1 MLRFFIILV
10 SAFTFCAT
18 AFSQEA
24 KTPLKLAELSRLTS
38 RLGDRDYRIREE
50 AGKRFLELGVDALPT
65 LYKVALSGDI
75 AAGDRAAEL
84 IAKIEKARA
93 NAKCIAGTL
102 VELEAEEQTLGAAL
116 ESLGKQIGCAIRIDG
131 DQNPRSTKVTPKT
144 GKLLFW
150 DALQVLADSTDLEV
164 VPAVISAGVG
174 NNPVVLRSKKG
185 KVSNPACVT
194 EAFRI
199 EAVPVPAA
207 VLPQLST
214 DRVPVILQI
223 SPEPRI
229 RWVGTMHTLIA
240 ECRDQDGRSLPWD
253 FLTAD
258 PPPPGYGTRGFGGG
272 AGGMAGNGGFGGNGG
287 AGAFGNGGFG
297 GGSGGFG
304 GGSGGF
310 GGTLPV
316 LIQAHVKLLAHPD
329 GPSRTLKTFD
339 GIVRGRVWGQSEAL
353 LELSALSGDYRE
365 VRGEN
370 RSSMR
375 AKYEAVPGD
384 ASALLLS
391 VSMLHPSHE
400 VVLGSDEL
408 RKAKATMNP
417 YCLSL
422 VDQDGKPM
430 DLWPHP
436 GKQQDYHDGN
446 TGLRVVF
453 VQYILRPANKGDSGK
468 PETLTVSGTRIKTI
482 EVPFHLKDVPVL
494 RGTGTALNS
503 PRDSTTFGGD

>member
-1 MLRFFIILV
+1 MLRFFIIAV
-10 SAFTFCAT
+10 SASAFTGA
-18 AFSQEA
+18 AYSQE
-24 KTPLKLAELSRLTS
+24 TGIRFKLADSAELSRLTT

-75 AAGDRAAEL
+75 EAGDRAAEL
-84 IAKIEKARA
+84 IAKIEKRRD
-93 NAKCIAGTL
+93 NAKAIVGTM
-102 VELEAEEQTLGAAL
+102 VELKAGEQTLGAAL
-116 ESLGKQIGCAIRIDG
+116 DSLRKQTGYAIWIDG
-131 DQNPRSTKVTPKT
+131 DQSPCSTKVTPKT
-144 GKLLFW
+144 GEILFW
-150 DALQVLADSTDLEV
+150 DALQVLADSADLEV

-185 KVSNPACVT
+185 KISNPACVT

-199 EAVPVPAA
+199 EAVPVPVAD
-207 VLPQLST
+207 LPQLSS

-229 RWVGTMHTLIA
+229 RWVGTMHTLIT

-258 PPPPGYGTRGFGGG
+258 PSSPGYGSRGFGGG
-272 AGGMAGNGGFGGNGG
+272 AGGWAGNGGFGGNGG
-287 AGAFGNGGFG
+287 GF
-297 GGSGGFG
+297 GSGG
-304 GGSGGF
+304 GF
-310 GGTLPV
+310 
-316 LIQAHVKLLAHPD
+316 QATPAAPNRAYVKLLASPE
-329 GPSRTLKTFD
+329 GPSRTLKTLK
-339 GIVRGRVWGQSEAL
+339 GVVRGKIWGGSEAL
-353 LELSALSGDYRE
+353 LELSALSGEYRE

-370 RSSMR
+370 RSSMK

-391 VSMLHPSHE
+391 VSMSHPSHE

-408 RKAKATMNP
+408 RKAKATRNP

-422 VDQDGKPM
+422 VDRDGKPM

-436 GKQQDYHDGN
+436 GNQQDYHDGN

-453 VQYILRPANKGDSGK
+453 VQYILRPANKGDSGIPAK
-468 PETLTVSGTRIKTI
+468 LIVFGSRIRSAEI
-482 EVPFHLKDVPVL
+482 PFHLKDVPVL

-503 PRDSTTFGGD
+503 PRASITFGGD